1 MMHMGGACG
10 APTLGNS
17 KPTDGD
23 GYITMPYTCT
33 RWHQPFWSPV
43 KMRILLG

>member
-23 GYITMPYTCT
+23 GYITMPYIATGDT
-33 RWHQPFWSPV
+33 NPFGPRCKCASY
-43 KMRILLG
+43 